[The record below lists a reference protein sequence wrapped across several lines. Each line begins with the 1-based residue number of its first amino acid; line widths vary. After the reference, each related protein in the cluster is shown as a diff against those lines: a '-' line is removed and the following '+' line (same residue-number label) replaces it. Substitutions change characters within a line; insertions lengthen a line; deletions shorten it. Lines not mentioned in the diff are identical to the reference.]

1 MLEKTKRFCPSLSLP
16 LLPASPAC
24 FLPHHGSPPA
34 PRGRIASSLRL
45 PRDAGCLRMPMY
57 LAFNTWGRAYPLWAS
72 HLNQLLGARRWRLVA
87 AIRLGMVI
95 SVNFAMLIPSLNK
108 SSVGLLGILHG
119 EQLQR
124 QRYSRDSI
132 PMFTLLLDARVNTC
146 NKNHKYLLPP
156 IRSHHLI

>member
-1 MLEKTKRFCPSLSLP
+1 MAKQFATPLS
-16 LLPASPAC
+16 
-24 FLPHHGSPPA
+24 
-34 PRGRIASSLRL
+34 
-45 PRDAGCLRMPMY
+45 
-57 LAFNTWGRAYPLWAS
+57 
-72 HLNQLLGARRWRLVA
+72 
-87 AIRLGMVI
+87 GMVI

-132 PMFTLLLDARVNTC
+132 RMFTLLLDARVNTC

>member
-1 MLEKTKRFCPSLSLP
+1 MGKQFATPLS
-16 LLPASPAC
+16 
-24 FLPHHGSPPA
+24 
-34 PRGRIASSLRL
+34 
-45 PRDAGCLRMPMY
+45 
-57 LAFNTWGRAYPLWAS
+57 
-72 HLNQLLGARRWRLVA
+72 
-87 AIRLGMVI
+87 GMVI

-108 SSVGLLGILHG
+108 SSVGLLRILHG

-132 PMFTLLLDARVNTC
+132 HMFTLLLDARVNTC